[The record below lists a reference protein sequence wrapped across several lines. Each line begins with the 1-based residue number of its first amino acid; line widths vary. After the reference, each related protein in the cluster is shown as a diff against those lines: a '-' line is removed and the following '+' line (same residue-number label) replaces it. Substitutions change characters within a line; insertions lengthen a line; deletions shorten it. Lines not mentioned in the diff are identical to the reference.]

1 MKKKISILGSTGS
14 IGLTTLKI
22 VEKEKK
28 NFSVNLLVANKNFN
42 RISEQIKKLKPKYFI
57 VRNKNIFNKLK
68 QKFKKN
74 KTIILNN
81 FSKDRNFTSD
91 ITVTA
96 IPGIS
101 GLEPTMEAVK
111 FSKKILIANKEAI
124 ICGWKLL
131 KKEAFKFKT
140 KIIPIDSEHFSI
152 LKLLEFEKKDDI
164 KNIYIT
170 ASGGPFLNYNERQLQ
185 KVKPVH
191 ALKHPKWKMGK
202 KISVDSATLMN
213 KILELAEAQKIFNFT
228 NQKIHILIHPESLVH
243 AIIELKNGL
252 IKFIYHETSMII
264 PISNAI
270 YEKNLIIDKF
280 LKKKI
285 VRDLKTL
292 VLKMLIKKY
301 FLLLN

>member
-22 VEKEKK
+22 IEKEKK
-28 NFSVNLLVANKNFN
+28 NFSGNLLVANKNFN

-202 KISVDSATLMN
+202 KYLWT
-213 KILELAEAQKIFNFT
+213 Q
-228 NQKIHILIHPESLVH
+228 QP
-243 AIIELKNGL
+243 
-252 IKFIYHETSMII
+252 
-264 PISNAI
+264 
-270 YEKNLIIDKF
+270 
-280 LKKKI
+280 
-285 VRDLKTL
+285 
-292 VLKMLIKKY
+292 
-301 FLLLN
+301 